1 MLKQAHGSSD
11 TACGLCAHPVD
22 LQLKGEAES
31 SEKRREII
39 TVKLINCK
47 KGGKKV
53 SLKRCHV
60 VLLPTPLFFILNF
73 CGAA

>member
-39 TVKLINCK
+39 TINLINCK
-47 KGGKKV
+47 KKK
-53 SLKRCHV
+53 KRSHV
-60 VLLPTPLFFILNF
+60 VPLLTSLLFILNF
-73 CGAA
+73 YGAA

>member
-39 TVKLINCK
+39 TVNLINCK
-47 KGGKKV
+47 KKKKKKV
-53 SLKRCHV
+53 SLKG
-60 VLLPTPLFFILNF
+60 PM
-73 CGAA
+73 

>member
-31 SEKRREII
+31 SKKRREII
-39 TVKLINCK
+39 TVNLINC
-47 KGGKKV
+47 
-53 SLKRCHV
+53 
-60 VLLPTPLFFILNF
+60 
-73 CGAA
+73 